1 MKKTF
6 LLFITIIVSALSLSI
21 SVTAY
26 DEYNAEFSSKTQDS
40 LFSSIDD
47 ETQKVLSQ
55 FGIEDF
61 SSAYDASFSNL
72 IEYFSTNIKE
82 KAGDA
87 VKCFFLLFIVTLLI
101 AVMKAVVTDA
111 EAADA
116 FELLIIAVSSVI
128 SINCLYPV
136 MQSIVS
142 VLSVSGNFIKAYIPI
157 FAGIIAASGKP
168 ASALTYNT
176 LVLAMAE
183 ILSAVCS
190 DYAIHIIGTFLAV
203 TIGFSLGNS
212 ISADRISHLF
222 NKASGL
228 IFGFSASAFAS
239 VLTLKGSISAAVD
252 STSVKSI
259 RYLISSMIPVVG
271 SSISEA
277 YSSILGSIGLIKGS
291 AAIIGVISV
300 LIINI
305 PALTQGLLY
314 YAAMNILSI
323 CGIALDCKKLSSFY
337 GCLSCA
343 MKFLLILTVFEIFL
357 LVISTGLLL
366 SFKD

>member
-1 MKKTF
+1 MKKHF
-6 LLFITIIVSALSLSI
+6 LLLTAVILFAFSLSLCAS
-21 SVTAY
+21 AY
-26 DEYNAEFSSKTQDS
+26 NDFETDFSSETQDS

-47 ETQKVLSQ
+47 ETEKILSQ
-55 FGIEDF
+55 FGINDF
-61 SSAYDASFSNL
+61 SSAYDASFSD
-72 IEYFSTNIKE
+72 IVSYFSTNIKE
-82 KAGDA
+82 KANDA
-87 VKCFFLLFIVTLLI
+87 VRCFFSLFIVTLLI
-101 AVMKAVVTDA
+101 AVIKAVVIDG
-111 EAADA
+111 ESSDA
-116 FELLIIAVSSVI
+116 FELLTIAVSSVI
-128 SINCLYPV
+128 SINFLYPV
-136 MQSIVS
+136 IQSIVS
-142 VLSVSGNFIKAYIPI
+142 VLNVSGNFIKAYIPI

-190 DYAIHIIGTFLAV
+190 DYAIHIVGAFIAV
-203 TIGFSLGNS
+203 SIGFSLGNS

-222 NKASGL
+222 NKATSL
-228 IFGFSASAFAS
+228 VFGFSAGTFAS
-239 VLTLKGSISAAVD
+239 VLTLKGSLSAAVD

-291 AAIIGVISV
+291 AAIIGVVSI

-305 PALTQGLLY
+305 PALAQGLLY

-323 CGIALDCKKLSSFY
+323 CGIALDCKKLSGFY